1 MDFVSFSFLYKPSGK
16 AAGKVRR
23 VLLYVCGGKTDMSGD
38 SKLFPLCLVLRSVSK
53 QLGALYLKQKS
64 LKL

>member
-16 AAGKVRR
+16 AAGKVS

-38 SKLFPLCLVLRSVSK
+38 SKLFPLCLVLRSFSK